1 MIFHSPGA
9 CGLVHARL
17 RHPSDVHRRGVLQ
30 RLDAS
35 AAGAGRLRRVEPAG
49 GAALAESTC
58 LGCQVGLEFGVERV
72 GKTWE
77 NPGKTWENLG
87 KPGKSCKM
95 KGEKVEITGRNPRN
109 IGG

>member
-17 RHPSDVHRRGVLQ
+17 RHPSDVHRRWVLQ

-49 GAALAESTC
+49 GSALAESTC
-58 LGCQVGLEFGVERV
+58 LGCQVGWSPVERV
-72 GKTWE
+72 GENMGKPWENMGKPWKTWE
-77 NPGKTWENLG
+77 KLQDEG
-87 KPGKSCKM
+87 
-95 KGEKVEITGRNPRN
+95 
-109 IGG
+109 